1 MTDQVSGSELM
12 TDELL
17 ALARLASER
26 AWSPYSGVKVGA
38 VVVGAERRRYTGCN
52 VESASFGLTQCA
64 ERNALGAAIAGGE
77 KPGSISVLLVYAN
90 GFASLSPCGACRQVM
105 SELMAEDAV
114 IMACSDEQPPRTW
127 QIGELFPEP
136 FNLK

>member
-1 MTDQVSGSELM
+1 MTE
-12 TDELL
+12 ELL

-38 VVVGAERRRYTGCN
+38 VVVGAEGRSYTGCN

-77 KPGSISVLLVYAN
+77 KPGSMSALLVYAN
-90 GFASLSPCGACRQVM
+90 GFARLSPCGACRQVM

-114 IMACSDEQPPRTW
+114 ITACSDEQPPTTW

-136 FNLK
+136 FSLK

>member
-1 MTDQVSGSELM
+1 MTDRVSGSELM
-12 TDELL
+12 SDELL

-38 VVVGAERRRYTGCN
+38 AVVGSQGRHYTGCN

-64 ERNALGAAIAGGE
+64 ERNALGAAIVGGE
-77 KPGSISVLLVYAN
+77 KPGSITALLVYAN

-114 IMACSDEQPPRTW
+114 ITACSDERPPRTW

-136 FNLK
+136 FSLK

>member
-1 MTDQVSGSELM
+1 M

-17 ALARLASER
+17 GLARLASER

-38 VVVGAERRRYTGCN
+38 VVVGQEGRRYTGCN

-77 KPGSISVLLVYAN
+77 KPGSIAALLVYAK

-105 SELMAEDAV
+105 SELMADDAV
-114 IMACSDEQPPRTW
+114 ITACSDEQPPRTW

-136 FNLK
+136 FSLK